1 MQRQVGAREYL
12 TSFSPAFY
20 RKEHVIRDMERRVG
34 QGFLGVEN
42 EKLLRSKTVEY
53 FRKFRVEKIDGQRV
67 ILNKDALL
75 VFSALYEIIE
85 KFSNEKPLML
95 YIMTT
100 IDGIL
105 FGIFII
111 MKDKSVNDFLR

>member
-1 MQRQVGAREYL
+1 MQRQIGAREYL

-20 RKEHVIRDMERRVG
+20 KREHVIKDIERRAG
-34 QGFLGVEN
+34 QGYLGPEN

-53 FRKFRVEKIDGQRV
+53 FKKFRVEKIDGQREV
-67 ILNKDALL
+67 LNKEAFL

-95 YIMTT
+95 YIMAT

-105 FGIFII
+105 FG
-111 MKDKSVNDFLR
+111 NY

>member
-20 RKEHVIRDMERRVG
+20 KREHVIRDIERRAG
-34 QGFLGVEN
+34 QYLGPEN
-42 EKLLRSKTVEY
+42 EKLLRSKTIEY
-53 FRKFRVEKIDGQRV
+53 FKKFRVEKIDGQREV
-67 ILNKDALL
+67 LNKDAFL

-95 YIMTT
+95 YIMAT

-105 FGIFII
+105 FGILLKWI
-111 MKDKSVNDFLR
+111 MVK